1 MGWLPGDG
9 RGPSGARGHRA
20 DDCGRGIAGGAASER
35 IADFGIISFDGT
47 LTEPAR
53 KRLADRIKEVQ
64 SDDSMGVLLLDQAAK
79 SSPR

>member
-1 MGWLPGDG
+1 MGWLPGMDVV
-9 RGPSGARGHRA
+9 RLAREAIGLTIAAEESQAELHRN
-20 DDCGRGIAGGAASER
+20 GLQTS
-35 IADFGIISFDGT
+35 GIISFDGT

-64 SDDSMGVLLLDQAAK
+64 SDDSMGVLDQAAK

>member
-1 MGWLPGDG
+1 MDVVRL
-9 RGPSGARGHRA
+9 AREAIGLTIAAEESQAELHRN
-20 DDCGRGIAGGAASER
+20 GLQTS
-35 IADFGIISFDGT
+35 GIISFDGT